1 VRPAASLLALVPAGG
16 LIAGLLLSAPAGSL
30 AQGLGG
36 NLRQGDEPLEI
47 NADEGIEWRRD
58 EQKYIARGNARA
70 ARGDIEVFADIL
82 TAHYRPGETGDT
94 EIYQVDAQGN
104 VRIVTPSE
112 RVYGDLARYDVDRGL
127 MILWGE
133 DLRLE
138 TEADT
143 LTAEDSLEYW
153 EERQIAVARGNATA
167 TREDRQLRAD
177 LMTAYFKENAEGDL
191 DIDYVNATGNVEI
204 STAAEFA
211 RGDKAVYYVQQQ
223 LATLEG
229 AVKITRGENQ
239 LNGGYAEVNLET
251 GISKLLGAP
260 PGAGGDT
267 RVRGLLVPR
276 RKPDGAG
283 DS

>member
-1 VRPAASLLALVPAGG
+1 MRTAATRFAAGLVAGWLLAAPAA
-16 LIAGLLLSAPAGSL
+16 SL

-36 NLRQGDEPLEI
+36 NLRQGDSPLEI

-70 ARGDIEVFADIL
+70 ARGEIEVYADIL
-82 TAHYRPGETGDT
+82 TAHYRSGATGDT
-94 EIYQVDAQGN
+94 EIYQIDAQGN
-104 VRIVTPSE
+104 VRIVTPNE
-112 RVYGDLARYDVDRGL
+112 RVYGDLARYNVDRAL

-133 DLRLE
+133 NLRLE
-138 TEADT
+138 TDTDT

-167 TREDRQLRAD
+167 TREDRQMRAD

-191 DIDYVNATGNVEI
+191 DIDYVDATGNVEI
-204 STAAEFA
+204 ATAAEFA
-211 RGDKAVYYVQQQ
+211 RGDRAKYYVQRQ

-251 GISKLLGAP
+251 GVSKLLGAP

-276 RKPDGAG
+276 RKPGTPG
-283 DS
+283 ES

>member
-1 VRPAASLLALVPAGG
+1 MRAAATRFAVG
-16 LIAGLLLSAPAGSL
+16 LIAGWLLAAPAASL

-36 NLRQGDEPLEI
+36 NLRQGDSPLEI

-70 ARGDIEVFADIL
+70 ARGEIEIYADIL
-82 TAHYRPGETGDT
+82 TAHYRSGATGDT
-94 EIYQVDAQGN
+94 EIYQIDAQGN
-104 VRIVTPSE
+104 VRIVTPNE
-112 RVYGDLARYDVDRGL
+112 RVYGDLARYNVDRAL

-133 DLRLE
+133 NLRLE
-138 TEADT
+138 TDTDT

-167 TREDRQLRAD
+167 TREDRQMRAD

-191 DIDYVNATGNVEI
+191 DIDYVDATGNVEI
-204 STAAEFA
+204 ATAAEFA
-211 RGDKAVYYVQQQ
+211 RGDRAKYYVQRQ

-251 GISKLLGAP
+251 GVSKLLGAP

-276 RKPDGAG
+276 RKPGTPG
-283 DS
+283 ES

>member
-1 VRPAASLLALVPAGG
+1 MRAAATRFAAG
-16 LIAGLLLSAPAGSL
+16 LIAGWLLAAPAAGL

-36 NLRQGDEPLEI
+36 NLRQGDSPLEI

-70 ARGDIEVFADIL
+70 ARGEIEVYADIL
-82 TAHYRPGETGDT
+82 TAHYRPGATGDT
-94 EIYQVDAQGN
+94 EIYQIDAQGN
-104 VRIVTPSE
+104 VRIVTPNE
-112 RVYGDLARYDVDRGL
+112 RVYGDLARYNVDRAL

-133 DLRLE
+133 NLRLE
-138 TEADT
+138 TDTDT

-167 TREDRQLRAD
+167 TREDRQMRAD

-191 DIDYVNATGNVEI
+191 DIDYVDATGNVEI
-204 STAAEFA
+204 ATAAEFA
-211 RGDKAVYYVQQQ
+211 RGDRARYYVQRQF
-223 LATLEG
+223 ATLEG
-229 AVKITRGENQ
+229 TVKITRGENQ

-251 GISKLLGAP
+251 GVSKLLGAP

-276 RKPDGAG
+276 RKPETAG
-283 DS
+283 ES

>member
-1 VRPAASLLALVPAGG
+1 MRAAATRFAAGLVAGWLLAAPAA
-16 LIAGLLLSAPAGSL
+16 SL

-36 NLRQGDEPLEI
+36 NLRQGDSPLEI

-70 ARGDIEVFADIL
+70 ARGEIEVYADIL
-82 TAHYRPGETGDT
+82 TAHYRSGATGDT
-94 EIYQVDAQGN
+94 EIYQIDAQGN
-104 VRIVTPSE
+104 VRIVTPNE
-112 RVYGDLARYDVDRGL
+112 RVYGDLARYNVDRAL

-133 DLRLE
+133 NLRLE
-138 TEADT
+138 TDTDT

-167 TREDRQLRAD
+167 TREDRQMRAD

-191 DIDYVNATGNVEI
+191 DIDYVDATGNVEI
-204 STAAEFA
+204 ATAAEFA
-211 RGDKAVYYVQQQ
+211 RGDRAKYYVQRQ

-251 GISKLLGAP
+251 GVSKLLGAP

-276 RKPDGAG
+276 RKPGTPG
-283 DS
+283 ES